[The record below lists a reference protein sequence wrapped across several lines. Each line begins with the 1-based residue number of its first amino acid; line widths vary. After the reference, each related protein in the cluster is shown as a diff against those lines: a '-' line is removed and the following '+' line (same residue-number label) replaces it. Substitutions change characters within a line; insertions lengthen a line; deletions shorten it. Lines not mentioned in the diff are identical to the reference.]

1 MFIMD
6 NQLYSNKKIHN
17 FELEMNYWSKYICG
31 LYDYLMYGNPTPNQK
46 KMIADEIVRV
56 NFHIDARKKNIETW
70 LGQYKFSKE
79 NKLKFK
85 QFKNETKQSIN

>member
-1 MFIMD
+1 MFTMD
-6 NQLYSNKKIHN
+6 NQIYSNKKIYE

-31 LYDYLMYGNPTPNQK
+31 LYDYLMYSNPTPSQK
-46 KMIADEIVRV
+46 KLIADEIVKV
-56 NFHIDARKKNIETW
+56 NFHIDKRRKKIETW

-79 NKLKFK
+79 SELKFK

>member
-6 NQLYSNKKIHN
+6 NQLYSNKKIYD
-17 FELEMNYWSKYICG
+17 FELEMNYWSKYICR

-56 NFHIDARKKNIETW
+56 NFYVDRKKRKIEQW
-70 LGQYKFSKE
+70 LRKYKFSKE